1 MTAATVWTGVLLRRP
16 VRIVGGRAQS
26 GDTNASGIICCDCG
40 DHLDRDCRH
49 VSAELQRI
57 RGPYPMAA
65 GVTAYEEHLKLHHR
79 PVQATRGGSACVG
92 GSAGPDD

>member
-40 DHLDRDCRH
+40 DHPDLDYSE
-49 VSAELQRI
+49 VSTGLQRI
-57 RGPYPMAA
+57 RGPYPIADGVAA
-65 GVTAYEEHLKLHHR
+65 YGKHVKPH
-79 PVQATRGGSACVG
+79 PQRGGATG
-92 GSAGPDD
+92 RGRWPMLGDRR